1 MPITLKTVFLILA
14 LIAAVPSASAQ
25 PCRDDEMAIQILGS
39 GGPFV
44 NPHRA
49 STSHIVWLDGRSR
62 ILVDVRGGTFLRFG
76 QAEARLADLSVILI
90 SHLHPDHVS
99 DLPALLWLSNVA
111 RKDPL
116 PLVGPDGNDSVPS
129 VSTFL
134 SRLFD
139 GRQGGFPMLSATLGG
154 SRSTVP
160 LEVTVVNPSRQG
172 HSPVF
177 DRNGITVS
185 AMAVPHANVPSI
197 AYRVRTGQ
205 GTVVF
210 GSDQSGENPHFAE
223 FASNADVLVMHLND
237 RRWRDTSGARFARPG
252 RQSRGGGTCKTARP
266 QPHRPVRLGPCRRRG
281 SETLWRAG
289 SRRLR
294 SAVHRGAEMMQTR
307 STS

>member
-1 MPITLKTVFLILA
+1 M
-14 LIAAVPSASAQ
+14 
-25 PCRDDEMAIQILGS
+25 
-39 GGPFV
+39 
-44 NPHRA
+44 
-49 STSHIVWLDGRSR
+49 
-62 ILVDVRGGTFLRFG
+62 
-76 QAEARLADLSVILI
+76 ILI

-223 FASNADVLVMHLND
+223 FASNADVLVMHL
-237 RRWRDTSGARFARPG
+237 TIGAG
-252 RQSRGGGTCKTARP
+252 
-266 QPHRPVRLGPCRRRG
+266 
-281 SETLWRAG
+281 ETLRGHASPALVGRVAAAAHARQLVLSHIGPFDLDRAVAEVRKHYGGPVVAG
-289 SRRLR
+289 SDLQCI
-294 SAVHRGAEMMQTR
+294 AVRK
-307 STS
+307 